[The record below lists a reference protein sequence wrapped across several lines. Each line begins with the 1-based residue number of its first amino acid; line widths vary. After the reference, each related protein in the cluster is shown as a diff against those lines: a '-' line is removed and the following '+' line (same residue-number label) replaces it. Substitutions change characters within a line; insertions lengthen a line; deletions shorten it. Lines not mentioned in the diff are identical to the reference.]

1 MPPLWFSKI
10 PSGRIR
16 AVRPRAW
23 RPAVGVVTRPNP
35 RDERCREPAAG
46 DEADHEGAK
55 AEALMHVS
63 TARTE
68 VEE

>member
-1 MPPLWFSKI
+1 MP
-10 PSGRIR
+10 R
-16 AVRPRAW
+16 
-23 RPAVGVVTRPNP
+23 T
-35 RDERCREPAAG
+35 AAD